1 MARRWLDVRV
11 PAACAAIVAVLLLA
25 GHFRHFRESSSPY
38 ATLLWLA
45 TVIVGGGAIGWWL
58 MAVLMEGDPDAEE

>member
-1 MARRWLDVRV
+1 VALRWLDVRA
-11 PAACAAIVAVLLLA
+11 PAACAAIVAVILLA
-25 GHFRHFRESSSPY
+25 GHFRDSSAPY

-58 MAVLMEGDPDAEE
+58 MALMMEGDPDAEE